1 MNDMTQ
7 DPRNYGH
14 TDSFPSQSQEQP
26 GLTQK
31 TIPEPDHGEETYVG
45 SNKLKNFKALITG
58 GDSGIGRAVAIA
70 FSREGADVAFTY
82 LMEEQEDAQ
91 KTREW
96 VEKAGRRCV
105 PIATDL
111 REETNCTEAVEKAVS
126 SLDGLDILILNAGYQ
141 KERKGIENIS
151 TAELDRVFKTNLY
164 APIWLTRAAAPYLH
178 AGSSIITTTSVQA
191 SSPTPDLIDYAMTKA
206 ALVAFTQALAQE
218 LTSRGIRVNAIA
230 PGPIWTP
237 LIPGTGWEE
246 KLEKF
251 GQSTP
256 LGRAGQPAELA
267 SSFVFLASPEAS
279 YISGAIIPVTGGR
292 PF

>member
-14 TDSFPSQSQEQP
+14 IDSFPSQSQEQP

-141 KERKGIENIS
+141 KERKGIEKHFNC
-151 TAELDRVFKTNLY
+151 R
-164 APIWLTRAAAPYLH
+164 
-178 AGSSIITTTSVQA
+178 AGSGLQDQSLCPHMAYSCSRPLPACRKQHNNYHF
-191 SSPTPDLIDYAMTKA
+191 SPGLFTYA
-206 ALVAFTQALAQE
+206 
-218 LTSRGIRVNAIA
+218 
-230 PGPIWTP
+230 
-237 LIPGTGWEE
+237 
-246 KLEKF
+246 
-251 GQSTP
+251 
-256 LGRAGQPAELA
+256 
-267 SSFVFLASPEAS
+267 
-279 YISGAIIPVTGGR
+279 
-292 PF
+292 